1 METFRLIRD
10 DYVKIWR
17 RTYFDV
23 QAESL
28 EKAIELVK
36 QEDGEVIHSELLY
49 ETEEIL
55 EPTNEAT
62 VEIMDE
68 HNNIVYSNL

>member
-10 DYVKIWR
+10 DHVKIWR

-23 QAESL
+23 QSESL

-62 VEIMDE
+62 TEIMDE

>member
-1 METFRLIRD
+1 MEIFRLIRD

-36 QEDGEVIHSELLY
+36 QEDGEVLHSEFLY
-49 ETEEIL
+49 ETEELL
-55 EPTNEAT
+55 EPINEAT
-62 VEIMDE
+62 TEIMDE